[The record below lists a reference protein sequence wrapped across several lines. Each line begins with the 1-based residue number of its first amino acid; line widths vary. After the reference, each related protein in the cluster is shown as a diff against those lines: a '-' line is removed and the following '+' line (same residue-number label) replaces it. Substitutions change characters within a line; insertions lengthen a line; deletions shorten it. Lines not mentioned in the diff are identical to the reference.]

1 MYAHILFSLYFKVY
15 IMETIP
21 MDVSDFDLTG
31 IDLDFLDGLE
41 LMPVDDKPMS
51 KLPPRHDFDTR
62 TEEDVLSELKAE
74 LLSEK
79 EKKSEEYLKHFMI
92 NFDENEFKASA
103 NSADLSHQERLQQAH
118 RKMAE
123 SSVILAHK
131 YQPFI
136 KEYVAA
142 QEQQIL
148 ENKFAIIKATPGK
161 IEDMAERYRKCFTA
175 WVNAKDDVHIK
186 VRDKKDVGNIDIV
199 DAFTLVFFSIITN
212 RRQAGDQLH
221 QLVVSGE
228 TSCGK
233 TMIFESPLLD
243 VAHILTTEKGV
254 SRFNCDAKSTLLLH
268 DINLDILVKGG
279 DTGNFAFCFCCKNAT
294 GGIHFLTVSFF
305 TFQTNLKPLLAPN
318 PSLPKRLATFKLFRP
333 CFCLSRPT
341 ESS

>member
-1 MYAHILFSLYFKVY
+1 MANASPSSSSSSSSVPDSTDMFAEFDFS
-15 IMETIP
+15 
-21 MDVSDFDLTG
+21 G

-41 LMPVDDKPMS
+41 LMPIENVDEAKNDPNAFVS
-51 KLPPRHDFDTR
+51 KLPPRHDFDKR
-62 TEEDVLSELKAE
+62 SEDDVLSELKDQ

-103 NSADLSHQERLQQAH
+103 TSADLSHQERLQQAH

-142 QEQQIL
+142 QEQQLL
-148 ENKFAIIKATPGK
+148 ENKFAVIKATPGK
-161 IEDMAERYRKCFTA
+161 IEDMAEKYRKCFTA

-186 VRDKKDVGNIDIV
+186 VRDKNDLGNIDVV
-199 DAFTLVFFSIITN
+199 DAFTLVFFSTVTN
-212 RRQAGDQLH
+212 RRQGGDQLH

-254 SRFNCDAKSTLLLH
+254 SRFNCDAKSTMLLH
-268 DINLDILVKGG
+268 DINLDMLVKGG
-279 DTGNFAFCFCCKNAT
+279 DTGNL
-294 GGIHFLTVSFF
+294 IFL
-305 TFQTNLKPLLAPN
+305 LM
-318 PSLPKRLATFKLFRP
+318 
-333 CFCLSRPT
+333 
-341 ESS
+341 